1 MSQYNKL
8 LHVRYVDGTFLLVKE
23 RDMELIHKLLSSFHK
38 SIIITIDHFPD
49 AKVHFL
55 DIQIDENHR
64 GIYYK
69 PTHTEQYTHFH
80 SQTPWLIKTA

>member
-1 MSQYNKL
+1 
-8 LHVRYVDGTFLLVKE
+8 
-23 RDMELIHKLLSSFHK
+23 MELKHKLLSSFDK
-38 SIIITIDHFPD
+38 NIIITIDHFPD

-80 SQTPWLIKTA
+80 SQTPWLIKTV